1 MSSRRYTRGFSLVE
15 LMVAMVL
22 GLLLTAAAVSLFSTN
37 QRTFQLQ
44 QTMGQLQEQGQ
55 LAMRFINQDV
65 RRLGLVKD
73 DVAAMVTTPPG
84 VITSGSLPPASSNN
98 DSNGNDRLTF
108 SYHGAVDCEGD
119 SLTPLQDTVVVNTYW
134 VDDDAQLNCAGNLD
148 AGSNGVILL
157 RGVRSFQVLYG
168 VDTEKNGMPGVT
180 QYVTADDLGV
190 VPVVA
195 IKLGVLMEADLA
207 SMSNAEQEQTFY
219 ILDSEVT
226 VDEGRTMRRQFQS
239 IVAVR
244 NYSWED
250 I

>member
-1 MSSRRYTRGFSLVE
+1 MTTRRPMRGFSLVE

-65 RRLGLVKD
+65 RKIGLVKES
-73 DVAAMVTTPPG
+73 VSATVLPG
-84 VITSGSLPPASSNN
+84 VITTGASPAPSSNS
-98 DSNGNDRLTF
+98 DGSGNDRLTF

-119 SLTPLQDTVVVNTYW
+119 SLLPLQETIVINTYW
-134 VDDDAQLNCAGNLD
+134 VDDENQLNCAGNLN
-148 AGSNGVILL
+148 AGNSGVTLL

-168 VDTEKNGMPGVT
+168 IDTERDGKAFVS
-180 QYVTADDLGV
+180 QYVTADDLDLE
-190 VPVVA
+190 PVLAVK
-195 IKLGVLMEADLA
+195 IGVLMEADLP

-219 ILDSEVT
+219 ILDSEVD

-239 IVAVR
+239 TVAVR
-244 NYSWED
+244 NYSWEK